1 MPQLRTHQ
9 QLVSAIAN
17 AIGQQQTEV
26 RDVLAAVTP
35 GGGKSLLPVI
45 MAAALHKAGRIDRVC
60 WIVPRDSLRFR
71 QECGQWQISLVLLMP
86 DHLHALIRFNPERGI
101 QRTVLDWKRYTAK
114 AARVQWQQDFF
125 EHRVRDE
132 AACQEKWRYIL
143 FNPVRA
149 GLVKTPEEWPY
160 VWSNGQWHIPR

>member
-1 MPQLRTHQ
+1 MPPWAPDNSLYFITVACAVRGVNQLARADTTH
-9 QLVSAIAN
+9 
-17 AIGQQQTEV
+17 
-26 RDVLAAVTP
+26 
-35 GGGKSLLPVI
+35 LL
-45 MAAALHKAGRIDRVC
+45 
-60 WIVPRDSLRFR
+60 RDSLRFR

-160 VWSNGQWHIPR
+160 LRSNGQWDSPG